1 MTKDLKARIPKGVV
15 RNVALTAGS
24 RATGLPREVVGLG
37 ASNLAKNLGKL
48 KGLAGKIPTMKKGG
62 MVKKTGIHLLHQGE
76 MVLPSVVAQH
86 MKKMMA
92 KK

>member
-1 MTKDLKARIPKGVV
+1 MYSKTKKISLRDIR
-15 RNVALTAGS
+15 
-24 RATGLPREVVGLG
+24 
-37 ASNLAKNLGKL
+37 
-48 KGLAGKIPTMKKGG
+48 GKIPTMKKGG
-62 MVKKTGIHLLHQGE
+62 MVKATGIHLLHQGE

>member
-1 MTKDLKARIPKGVV
+1 MVKAV
-15 RNVALTAGS
+15 
-24 RATGLPREVVGLG
+24 E
-37 ASNLAKNLGKL
+37 KL
-48 KGLAGKIPTMKKGG
+48 KGGIIPTMKKGG

>member
-1 MTKDLKARIPKGVV
+1 MTFLRKLRDS
-15 RNVALTAGS
+15 ALTPAQRPTDKMFRGIS
-24 RATGLPREVVGLG
+24 QVVPPVRERPVVPPSMVK
-37 ASNLAKNLGKL
+37 AIEKL
-48 KGLAGKIPTMKKGG
+48 KGKIPTMKKGG
-62 MVKKTGIHLLHQGE
+62 IVKKTGIHLLHQGE